1 MKPVVRIRPEAEA
14 DLDEARRWYD
24 RQREGLGADFLLC
37 FEAAL
42 EKIRRDPEIYPT
54 VFKRL
59 RRGLIRRFPYGVFYL
74 IEEEEIVIVGVFHG
88 RRDPRR
94 WESRV

>member
-14 DLDEARRWYD
+14 DLDEVCRWYNQ
-24 RQREGLGADFLLC
+24 QREGLGADFLLC
-37 FEAAL
+37 FEEAL
-42 EKIRRDPEIYPT
+42 EKIRRNPEIYPT
-54 VFKRL
+54 VYKRL

-74 IEEEEIVIVGVFHG
+74 VEEEEITIVGVFHG

-94 WESRV
+94 WESRA